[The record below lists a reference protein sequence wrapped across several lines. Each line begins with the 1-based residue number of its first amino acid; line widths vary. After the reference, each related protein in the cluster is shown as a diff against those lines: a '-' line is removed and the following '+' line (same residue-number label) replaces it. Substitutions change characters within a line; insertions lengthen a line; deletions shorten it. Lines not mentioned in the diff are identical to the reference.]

1 MATGT
6 ACRSIGGFV
15 ARGLMTHE
23 MWGMGS
29 KVVVAVVGAN
39 NFDVTAV
46 VKKGTA
52 GGADVGSGRGYS
64 GRFVRCCT
72 FHPGSAAEGGR
83 VEGDAAEDVGHSGGS
98 GDVPTGE
105 ITGEGGG
112 TIKRERQR
120 CHSLHI
126 PCAQITGEGGG
137 TRKREMQNCHSPHIP
152 FAQITGEGGGTSKR
166 FRQSCH
172 SRHIPCAQITGEG
185 GGTIKRVI
193 QS

>member
-1 MATGT
+1 MATST

-15 ARGLMTHE
+15 ARGLITHE
-23 MWGMGS
+23 TWGMGS

-39 NFDVTAV
+39 IFDVTA

-52 GGADVGSGRGYS
+52 GGANVGRGGYA
-64 GRFVRCCT
+64 GGFVCCYT
-72 FHPGSAAEGGR
+72 FHPSTAAEGGR
-83 VEGDAAEDVGHSGGS
+83 VEGDAFEYVRHCKDI

-112 TIKRERQR
+112 TIKRETQI
-120 CHSLHI
+120 CHSPHI

-137 TRKREMQNCHSPHIP
+137 TLKRVC
-152 FAQITGEGGGTSKR
+152 
-166 FRQSCH
+166 QSCH

-185 GGTIKRVI
+185 GCILKRTSQTCNFPHVPCAQI
-193 QS
+193 TG